1 MRHQQNRFAAAPE
14 LRELVETLVR
24 EPFVANRQDLVHQE
38 HVGVDVN
45 CHREPEPHVHA
56 GRVGLHRRVDELFQL
71 GELHDLVEPTL
82 DVALRQAEHDAV
94 DEHVLA
100 AGDFRMKAGAELD
113 ERRDAAVDA
122 HDAAGRLRDACDE
135 LQRRAL
141 ARSVPAD
148 DAVGRSLRHGE
159 RDVGERRK
167 RLARLQVAHEAALQ
181 QRALERRELTA
192 GVAAI
197 DLRDVRQR
205 DRWSHRRYDTE
216 RRENTE
222 TINHRD
228 TETQRRLHANT
239 LGTPVNADRFG
250 GRPAQPAG
258 MRA

>member
-1 MRHQQNRFAAAPE
+1 E
-14 LRELVETLVR
+14 L
-24 EPFVANRQDLVHQE
+24 D
-38 HVGVDVN
+38 
-45 CHREPEPHVHA
+45 
-56 GRVGLHRRVDELFQL
+56 
-71 GELHDLVEPTL
+71 DLVEPL
-82 DVALRQAEHDAV
+82 LNLPFGEAEHDAV

-122 HDAAGRLRDACDE
+122 HDAAGRLRDAGDE

-148 DAVGRSLRHGE
+148 DAVGRPLRHGE

-192 GVAAI
+192 GVAAV
-197 DLRDVRQR
+197 DLRDVRQL
-205 DRWSHRRYDTE
+205 DRRGHREYDTYDTE
-216 RRENTE
+216 CTENTE

-228 TETQRRLHANT
+228 TETQRRWSAEHAEGKRRSVRRPACSAGRHARPDRT
-239 LGTPVNADRFG
+239 ETRDRGDGDGSRFRPTPVARGASRRRRTEASLCLRVSVANFLC
-250 GRPAQPAG
+250 
-258 MRA
+258 

>member
-1 MRHQQNRFAAAPE
+1 MGDEQDGLAAPAE
-14 LRELVETLVR
+14 FRELVEALVR
-24 EPFVANRQDLVHQE
+24 EALVADGQHFVDEQ
-38 HVGVDVN
+38 HVGVDMD
-45 CHREPEPHVHA
+45 RDRKPEAHVHA
-56 GRVGLHRRVDELFQL
+56 RRIGLHGRVDELAQL
-71 GELHDLVEPTL
+71 GELDDLVEPL
-82 DVALRQAEHDAV
+82 LNLPFGEAEHDAV

-122 HDAAGRLRDACDE
+122 HDAAGRLRDAGDE

-197 DLRDVRQR
+197 DLRDVRQL
-205 DRWSHRRYDTE
+205 DRGNHHRKYDTE
-216 RRENTE
+216 
-222 TINHRD
+222 
-228 TETQRRLHANT
+228 
-239 LGTPVNADRFG
+239 
-250 GRPAQPAG
+250 
-258 MRA
+258 